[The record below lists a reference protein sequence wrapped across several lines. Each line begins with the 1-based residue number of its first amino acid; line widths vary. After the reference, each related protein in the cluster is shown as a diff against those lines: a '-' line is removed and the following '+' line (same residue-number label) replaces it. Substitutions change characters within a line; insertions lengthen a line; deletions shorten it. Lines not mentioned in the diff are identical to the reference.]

1 MRENSR
7 IAISKSGLTPAS
19 PLRRLGRV
27 HALTA
32 CGEAAFAI
40 ALADSLFLSISP
52 DAARSKVLMFLAI
65 SLAPFAV
72 IAPFIGPVIDRV
84 PGGRRITVLMVNL
97 LRCITVVLMVQRI
110 NSVALF
116 PLAFISLV
124 LSRTY
129 AVSKTALV
137 PTLVSSDQELVAAN
151 GSLGLLAGLL
161 GLGAAVPAGL
171 LQLVD
176 SRLTLVMS
184 AVMFGLAGF
193 VSLQLP
199 RHVATTP
206 KTIDAA
212 EITEL
217 HGSGVRHAALSMMLL
232 RGIVGFLFFHVAFWL
247 RDERAGTAWFALA
260 LGLSSLATMLANAI
274 SPMLRRWI
282 SERTMMT
289 VSLTVI
295 SVTGVFAGV
304 FGGISA
310 GIILIAICNG
320 MGSIG
325 RLAFESIIQREAP
338 DANRART
345 FVKFETINQLVWV
358 SSGLVAV
365 VFTFSGAVGFAI
377 VGVSSA
383 MGLIYFLSADFA
395 DPKS

>member
-1 MRENSR
+1 M
-7 IAISKSGLTPAS
+7 
-19 PLRRLGRV
+19 

-52 DAARSKVLMFLAI
+52 DAARSKVLLFLGV

-84 PGGRRITVLMVNL
+84 PGGRRITVLIVNV
-97 LRCITVVLMVQRI
+97 LRCVTVVLMIQRI

-137 PTLVSSDQELVAAN
+137 PTLVGGDQELVAAN
-151 GSLGLLAGLL
+151 GNLGLLAGLI
-161 GLGAAVPAGL
+161 GFAAAVPAGL

-176 SRLTLVMS
+176 SRLTLSMS
-184 AVMFGLAGF
+184 ALMFGLAGL

-206 KTIDAA
+206 DTANAA
-212 EITEL
+212 EIVEL
-217 HGSGVRHAALSMMLL
+217 KGSGVRHAALAMMLL

-247 RDERAGTAWFALA
+247 RDEQAGTAWFALA
-260 LGLSSLATMLANAI
+260 LGLSSLATMLANAV
-274 SPMLRRWI
+274 SPLLRRWG

-289 VSLTVI
+289 LSLAVI
-295 SVTGVFAGV
+295 SATGVLSGV
-304 FGGISA
+304 LGGITA
-310 GIILIAICNG
+310 GIVLIAVCNG

-358 SSGLVAV
+358 CAGLAAV

-377 VGVSSA
+377 VGVASA
-383 MGLIYFLSADFA
+383 IGLIYFLSANFGA
-395 DPKS
+395 AKS

>member
-1 MRENSR
+1 
-7 IAISKSGLTPAS
+7 
-19 PLRRLGRV
+19 V

-52 DAARSKVLMFLAI
+52 DAARSKVLLFLGV

-84 PGGRRITVLMVNL
+84 PGGRRITVLIVNV
-97 LRCITVVLMVQRI
+97 LRCVTVVLMIQRI

-137 PTLVSSDQELVAAN
+137 PTLVGGDQELVAAN
-151 GSLGLLAGLL
+151 GNLGLLAGLI
-161 GLGAAVPAGL
+161 GFAAAVPAGL

-176 SRLTLVMS
+176 SRLTLSMS
-184 AVMFGLAGF
+184 ALMFGLAGL

-206 KTIDAA
+206 DTANAA
-212 EITEL
+212 EIVEL
-217 HGSGVRHAALSMMLL
+217 KGSGVRHAALAMMLL

-247 RDERAGTAWFALA
+247 RDEQAGTAWFALA
-260 LGLSSLATMLANAI
+260 LGLSSLATMLANAV
-274 SPMLRRWI
+274 SPLLRRWG

-289 VSLTVI
+289 LSLTVI
-295 SVTGVFAGV
+295 SATGVLSGV
-304 FGGISA
+304 LGGITA
-310 GIILIAICNG
+310 GIVLIAVCNG

-358 SSGLVAV
+358 CAGLAAV

-377 VGVSSA
+377 VGVASA
-383 MGLIYFLSADFA
+383 MGLIYFLSANFSVS
-395 DPKS
+395 KS